1 MNQQPK
7 AWPIGIRFGDAVL
20 VTLVLFGVC
29 TAHADAVTDWNA
41 IMEATVLEA
50 TPDPFLQVR
59 SATITQRAV
68 FEAVNTIVGDYE
80 SYFGGITAPQG
91 ASPEAAAI
99 AAAIVHWSRCILPG
113 PWLSTR
119 CGPLHSRRFRT
130 ARQKTTAS
138 GSERQLLRRSSRCGQ
153 RTAQARSCLICRGL
167 G

>member
-1 MNQQPK
+1 MTMNSRYTIAGSNTNRQPRV
-7 AWPIGIRFGDAVL
+7 WTIGTRLGGAIVA
-20 VTLVLFGVC
+20 TLVLFGIR

-59 SATITQRAV
+59 SATITQLAV

-99 AAAIVHWSRCILPG
+99 AAAHGALVALHPASTLALDALRTTSLAAIPIRYGGRSPLGTTGWSIHS
-113 PWLSTR
+113 ST
-119 CGPLHSRRFRT
+119 
-130 ARQKTTAS
+130 
-138 GSERQLLRRSSRCGQ
+138 
-153 RTAQARSCLICRGL
+153 
-167 G
+167 